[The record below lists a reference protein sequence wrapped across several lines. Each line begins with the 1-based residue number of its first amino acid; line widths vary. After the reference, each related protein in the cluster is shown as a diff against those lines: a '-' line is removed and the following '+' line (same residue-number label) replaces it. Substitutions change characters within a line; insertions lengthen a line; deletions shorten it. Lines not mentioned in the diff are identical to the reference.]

1 MQVWSQLSN
10 FWSITDPYDNLSCCQ
25 TDLVGEQEIASLV
38 QRIRVGVLLLF
49 FSFLFLFFTV
59 NSFWILMWVTEC
71 RTSIVWL
78 IWSAHNME
86 KLTWIMSS
94 ALEDLIWRGYF
105 PLLSPSI
112 CICTC
117 IWIWIFNWLK
127 KD

>member
-1 MQVWSQLSN
+1 MCVS
-10 FWSITDPYDNLSCCQ
+10 
-25 TDLVGEQEIASLV
+25 
-38 QRIRVGVLLLF
+38 
-49 FSFLFLFFTV
+49 
-59 NSFWILMWVTEC
+59 EC

-127 KD
+127 KDYICTCTWILIFNWLKKD

>member
-59 NSFWILMWVTEC
+59 NSF
-71 RTSIVWL
+71 
-78 IWSAHNME
+78 
-86 KLTWIMSS
+86 
-94 ALEDLIWRGYF
+94 
-105 PLLSPSI
+105 
-112 CICTC
+112 
-117 IWIWIFNWLK
+117 
-127 KD
+127 